1 MSVINIADYR
11 LPMAQ
16 ASESS
21 INYSVDELTVCLRY
35 LEQSIKA
42 PELSEVKEFI
52 ALARMISEDVASA
65 NTEANTAQS

>member
-11 LPMAQ
+11 LPIAKTP
-16 ASESS
+16 ESS
-21 INYSVDELTVCLRY
+21 INYSADELAVCLRY